1 MVFIMGSAALV
12 VDVGMVTV
20 EKSRLQ
26 NAADSAV
33 MAAVMDLPSVG
44 TARST
49 ARSYAISNG
58 IDSSDITV
66 TTPYDGDSRKIKVEC
81 KRTVQYTFARVLGF
95 IETEV
100 TAVAVA
106 KNTPWA
112 GDALPF
118 LNMLEYSVGNE
129 IDVWDKISSGDF
141 MSINDYEMINEKDP
155 ATVYFKLDYMDG
167 VELTKGTVA
176 TIKQEIGYIYDRTGS
191 GKVYLVSLTQSVFDT
206 QKVLLTN
213 GILRNLTKMKNTD
226 IVDPSQLILLEC
238 DFDGY
243 DIKNKTLE
251 LTVTADY
258 DFYNGEFPPEYEPP
272 DGGVS
277 MLIRE

>member
-1 MVFIMGSAALV
+1 MGSAALV
-12 VDVGMVTV
+12 IDVGMVIV
-20 EKSRLQ
+20 EKSKLQ

-33 MAAVMDLPSVG
+33 MAAVMDLPSAG
-44 TARST
+44 TASST

-58 IDSSDITV
+58 VDSSDITV

-81 KRTVQYTFARVLGF
+81 KKKVSYTFARVLGF
-95 IETEV
+95 SDTEV
-100 TAVAVA
+100 TAIAVA
-106 KNTPWA
+106 RNTPWA

-118 LNMLEYSVGNE
+118 LNMLEYSVGDE
-129 IDVWDKISSGDF
+129 IDVWDKVSSGDF

-155 ATVYFKLDYMDG
+155 DTVYFKLDYMDG
-167 VELTKGTVA
+167 IELKKGTVA

-191 GKVYLVSLTQSVFDT
+191 GKVYLVSFIQSVFDT
-206 QKVLLTN
+206 NKVLLTN
-213 GILRNLTKMKNTD
+213 GSEPILSQLKNTD

-238 DFDGY
+238 DFDEY
-243 DIKNKTLE
+243 DIKKKTLK

-272 DGGVS
+272 DGGGS